1 MATAVTPHR
10 EEADAA
16 QLVRTTTND
25 LRAEREF
32 PVAPQSFSLVFCPS
46 GLFIALPEITKK
58 KKNYHFCI
66 KIAYN
71 HPFFAESNCS
81 LSERAHN

>member
-32 PVAPQSFSLVFCPS
+32 PVAPQYRELVAAVCK
-46 GLFIALPEITKK
+46 L
-58 KKNYHFCI
+58 
-66 KIAYN
+66 
-71 HPFFAESNCS
+71 AEMPDAAVTA
-81 LSERAHN
+81 EQMVAAA